1 MEFPT
6 DEDAPWVLIEGAIR
20 HFYFAKNDE
29 NVVQVLKRLNAKDTS
44 RRSVHAAALAR
55 YAGHDIV
62 VSAGE
67 FDDSFACVV
76 GDSIVCGAFGA
87 FGGASML
94 CDGDKV
100 RIVASPMSSGQF
112 YAIAVERARDG
123 LIWLPTFTW
132 RGANAEAKWDARI
145 NWQLPLW
152 TVLWCVAIV
161 LLVTGF
167 TTPNP
172 WPHRLTWLLGG
183 LLILK
188 AGTTVLDV
196 PVAHPA
202 PQGHDGSKIFRM
214 LSYPDPDEIDLSYV
228 RLDRIDPENGWR
240 HVYRYKAA
248 LAKRSKQIKR

>member
-1 MEFPT
+1 MDFPT

-20 HFYFAKNDE
+20 HFYSAKSDE
-29 NVVQVLKRLNAKDTS
+29 NVLPVIERLNAKEPS
-44 RRSVHAAALAR
+44 RRKVYAAALER

-67 FDDSFACVV
+67 FDESFVCVV
-76 GDSIVCGAFGA
+76 GDSIICGA
-87 FGGASML
+87 FGGARML
-94 CDGDKV
+94 GDRDKV

-112 YAIAVERARDG
+112 YAVAVERARDG

-132 RGANAEAKWDARI
+132 CGANAEAKWAARI
-145 NWQLPLW
+145 NWQLPFW

-183 LLILK
+183 LFVLK
-188 AGTTVLDV
+188 AGTAVLDL
-196 PVAHPA
+196 PVVHPP
-202 PQGHDGSKIFRM
+202 PQGHDGSKIFWM
-214 LSYPDPDEIDLSYV
+214 LSYPDPDDLDLSYV

-248 LAKRSKQIKR
+248 LAKRSKKTKR